1 MNTEIITRFVGF
13 VTIAIALIF
22 FVLAL
27 TQVETHGDYMLSSLG
42 GLFAGA
48 LLLGFS
54 RNLTLLRQ
62 INQRLTPTNSTYQE
76 GVSLPVYPLSE
87 PPSPN
92 IQEVTDAIHLTGKE
106 AGKGIDFRKPFAGLN
121 FSLPVLPEPK
131 VDIPPLLLRDRE
143 QWATEQS
150 QRIASQQRHILG
162 TIYAKIRE
170 LLLQYKKHSAATGKS
185 NHAQLEQLQQELLS
199 TREEL
204 IKTRNEL
211 HKYKNAYSKL
221 VTKVK
226 DLTQGINTKM

>member
-22 FVLAL
+22 LVLAL
-27 TQVETHGDYMLSSLG
+27 TQATTHGHYMLGSLG

-62 INQRLTPTNSTYQE
+62 INQRLTASPNTYQE
-76 GVSLPVYPLSE
+76 GVTLGYPS
-87 PPSPN
+87 SP
-92 IQEVTDAIHLTGKE
+92 IHEAPAADTLHLAGKE
-106 AGKGIDFRKPFAGLN
+106 AEKSIDFHKPFAGLN
-121 FSLPVLPEPK
+121 FSLPILPEPK
-131 VDIPPLLLRDRE
+131 VDTPPLLLRDRE
-143 QWATEQS
+143 QWAAEQS
-150 QRIASQQRHILG
+150 QKIAAQQRTVLG
-162 TIYAKIRE
+162 TIYSKIRE
-170 LLLQYKKHSAATGKS
+170 LLLQYKKHSVATGKS
-185 NHAQLEQLQQELLS
+185 NHAQLEQLQQELLN

-221 VTKVK
+221 VKKVR
-226 DLTQGINTKM
+226 DLSQGINTKV